1 MINPIKPQLKLS
13 TWRSLLIFC
22 MLLLGL
28 VSLAGRAAYLQG
40 MNHDFLQKKGESR
53 YSRTLEVSADRGMIT
68 DRNGDILAISSPVVS
83 IYADPAVVK
92 ISPEQLK
99 QLAGMLEMDSEEINA
114 KINRKNRFV
123 YLKRQIIPDD
133 AEKIEKWIKATKSK
147 SKASSKAKEPA
158 IEGIYFTYESKRYY
172 PAGEFA
178 AHVLGFTDVNDKG
191 QEGVERGWETVLAG
205 ELGQRRVIKDNKGQV
220 IEDLE
225 NRPPK
230 PGKDL
235 VLSIDRRIQYR
246 AHEELKE
253 AVIAHKAR
261 AGSIVVLDA
270 QTGEILALTNLPAYN
285 PNRRSTIT
293 NERIRNRA
301 LIDTFEPGSTLKPFT
316 VAIAMEIGK
325 VNANTVLQTSPGT
338 WQVGKKTIR
347 DVSNKGELTV
357 AQIIQQSSNVGTAK
371 IALSLDSQTMWE
383 MFNRSGF
390 GALTNLGFP
399 GEASGILRPYNK
411 WRPIEQATMSYGHG
425 ISASLMQLAR
435 AYTIFSSGGEL
446 KPVSL
451 LKQDTPVMGQRVISR
466 DTAQAMSIM
475 LEMAT
480 KPGGTAP
487 LAQISGYRVAGKT
500 GTAHKLINGQYADK
514 SYISTFVGYA
524 PVSNPRLIVAVM
536 IDEPSAGKYF
546 GGAVA
551 APVFNGVMS
560 SALRILNIPPDA
572 PANNVI
578 TFTAT
583 PEMGDEG

>member
-1 MINPIKPQLKLS
+1 MIKPELRQIKLS
-13 TWRSLLIFC
+13 AWRSLLLFG
-22 MLLLGL
+22 LLVLGL
-28 VSLAGRAAYLQG
+28 ISLAGRAAYLQG
-40 MNHDFLQKKGESR
+40 MHHDFLQEKGESR
-53 YSRTLEVSADRGMIT
+53 YSRIVEMNADRGMIT
-68 DRNGDILAISSPVVS
+68 DRNGHILAISSPVAS
-83 IYADPAVVK
+83 IYADPKVVEIK
-92 ISPEQLK
+92 PEQLK
-99 QLAGMLEMDSEEINA
+99 KLAGLLEMDSAEINDRL
-114 KINRKNRFV
+114 NRENSRFV
-123 YLKRQIIPDD
+123 YLKRQVVPDI
-133 AEKIEKWIKATKSK
+133 AEKIMKMKIK
-147 SKASSKAKEPA
+147 
-158 IEGIYFTYESKRYY
+158 GIHLTSESKRYY
-172 PAGEFA
+172 PESEFA
-178 AHVLGFTDVNDKG
+178 AHVLGFTDINDEG
-191 QEGVERGWETVLAG
+191 QEGVERGWQDMLAG
-205 ELGQRRVIKDNKGQV
+205 ELGRRRVLKDNKGQI
-220 IEDLE
+220 IEDVE
-225 NRPPK
+225 NIRPPK
-230 PGKDL
+230 PGQDL

-246 AHEELKE
+246 AHTELKE
-253 AVIAHKAR
+253 AVLANNAK

-285 PNRRSTIT
+285 PNRRSSIT
-293 NERIRNRA
+293 NERLRNRA

-325 VNANTVLQTSPGT
+325 VNANTVLQTAPGT

-357 AQIIQQSSNVGTAK
+357 AQIIQQSSNVGTSK
-371 IALSLDSQTMWE
+371 IALSLESQTMWE

-390 GALTNLGFP
+390 GTLTNSGFP

-425 ISASLMQLAR
+425 ISTSLMQLAR
-435 AYTIFSSGGEL
+435 AYTIFASGGEL
-446 KPVSL
+446 KPISL
-451 LKQDTPVMGQRVISR
+451 LKQNMPVMGQRVISR
-466 DTAQAMSIM
+466 DTAQAMSRM

-500 GTAHKLINGQYADK
+500 GTAHKLVDGQYANK
-514 SYISTFVGYA
+514 RYISTFVGYA
-524 PVSNPRLIVAVM
+524 PASNPRLIVAVM

-551 APVFNGVMS
+551 APVFSKVMS
-560 SALRILNIPPDA
+560 GALRILNIPPDA

>member
-1 MINPIKPQLKLS
+1 MIKPELRQIKLS
-13 TWRSLLIFC
+13 TWRSLLLFG
-22 MLLLGL
+22 LLVLGL
-28 VSLAGRAAYLQG
+28 ISLAGRAAYLQG
-40 MNHDFLQKKGESR
+40 MHHDFLQEKGESR
-53 YSRTLEVSADRGMIT
+53 YSRIVEMNADRGMIT
-68 DRNGDILAISSPVVS
+68 DRNGHILAISSPVAS
-83 IYADPAVVK
+83 IYADPKVVEIK
-92 ISPEQLK
+92 LEQLK
-99 QLAGMLEMDSEEINA
+99 KLASLLEMDSAEINDRL
-114 KINRKNRFV
+114 NRENSRFV
-123 YLKRQIIPDD
+123 YLKRQVVPDT
-133 AEKIEKWIKATKSK
+133 AEKIMKMKIK
-147 SKASSKAKEPA
+147 
-158 IEGIYFTYESKRYY
+158 GIHLTSESKRYY
-172 PAGEFA
+172 PESEFA
-178 AHVLGFTDVNDKG
+178 AHVLGFTDINDEG
-191 QEGVERGWETVLAG
+191 QEGVERGWQDTLAG
-205 ELGQRRVIKDNKGQV
+205 ELGRRRVLKDNKGQI
-220 IEDLE
+220 IEDVE
-225 NRPPK
+225 NIRPPK
-230 PGKDL
+230 PGQDL

-246 AHEELKE
+246 AHAELKE
-253 AVIAHKAR
+253 AVLTNNAK

-285 PNRRSTIT
+285 PNRRSSIT
-293 NERIRNRA
+293 NERLRNRA

-357 AQIIQQSSNVGTAK
+357 AQIIQQSSNVGTSK
-371 IALSLDSQTMWE
+371 IALSLESQTMWE

-390 GALTNLGFP
+390 GTLTNSGFP

-425 ISASLMQLAR
+425 ISTSLMQLAR
-435 AYTIFSSGGEL
+435 AYTIFASGGEL
-446 KPVSL
+446 KPISL
-451 LKQDTPVMGQRVISR
+451 LKQNMPVMGQRVISR
-466 DTAQAMSIM
+466 DTAQAMSRM

-500 GTAHKLINGQYADK
+500 GTAHKLIDGQYANK
-514 SYISTFVGYA
+514 RYISTFVGYA
-524 PVSNPRLIVAVM
+524 PVSNPRLIIAVM

-551 APVFNGVMS
+551 APVFSKVMS
-560 SALRILNIPPDA
+560 GALRILNIPPDA

>member
-1 MINPIKPQLKLS
+1 MIKPEVRQIKLS
-13 TWRSLLIFC
+13 AWRSLLLFG
-22 MLLLGL
+22 LLVLGL
-28 VSLAGRAAYLQG
+28 ISLAGRAAYLQG
-40 MNHDFLQKKGESR
+40 MHHDFLQEKGESR
-53 YSRTLEVSADRGMIT
+53 YSRVVEMNADRGMIT
-68 DRNGDILAISSPVVS
+68 DRNGHILAISSPVASV
-83 IYADPAVVK
+83 YVDPKVIDIK
-92 ISPEQLK
+92 PEQLK
-99 QLAGMLEMDSEEINA
+99 QLAGLLEMDSAEVNVRIRRENS
-114 KINRKNRFV
+114 RFV
-123 YLKRQIIPDD
+123 YLKRQVVPDI
-133 AEKIEKWIKATKSK
+133 AEKIMKLKIK
-147 SKASSKAKEPA
+147 
-158 IEGIYFTYESKRYY
+158 GIYFASESKRYY
-172 PAGEFA
+172 PESEFA
-178 AHVLGFTDVNDKG
+178 AHVLGFTDINDEG
-191 QEGVERGWETVLAG
+191 QEGVERGWQDTLAG
-205 ELGQRRVIKDNKGQV
+205 ELGRRRVLKDNKGQI
-220 IEDLE
+220 IEDVE
-225 NRPPK
+225 NIRSPK
-230 PGKDL
+230 PGEDL

-246 AHEELKE
+246 AHAELKE
-253 AVIAHKAR
+253 AVLANNAK

-285 PNRRSTIT
+285 PNRRSSIT
-293 NERIRNRA
+293 NERLRNRA

-325 VNANTVLQTSPGT
+325 VNANTVLQTAPGM
-338 WQVGKKTIR
+338 WQVGRKTIR

-371 IALSLDSQTMWE
+371 IALSLESQTMWE

-390 GALTNLGFP
+390 GTLTNSGFP

-425 ISASLMQLAR
+425 ISTSLMQLAR
-435 AYTIFSSGGEL
+435 AYTIFASGGEL
-446 KPVSL
+446 KPISL
-451 LKQDTPVMGQRVISR
+451 LKQNMPVLGQRVISR
-466 DTAQAMSIM
+466 DTAQAMNRM

-500 GTAHKLINGQYADK
+500 GTAHKLIDGQYANK
-514 SYISTFVGYA
+514 RYISTFVGYA
-524 PVSNPRLIVAVM
+524 PASNPRLIIAVM

-551 APVFNGVMS
+551 APVFSNVMS
-560 SALRILNIPPDA
+560 GALRILNIPPDA